1 MSEVKKKTGR
11 AIARA
16 KLWIQEDNQTCSTCC
31 NFTKGCDF
39 AGWATWYELVWRWF
53 PHLKSWHAQ
62 LEAAWKLNP
71 QVLLTKSEP
80 FMSMWVELCWIWFN
94 CLNIYLEPSPTQID
108 SDRSKA
114 CLGLQLQLQS
124 AMADRGWDH
133 AAWQQYRS
141 TSRHMRLTAD
151 VNCSPAASGELR
163 GKVWPI
169 QGWNLD
175 IAAVGNIEL
184 WQACRLQAILVVCN
198 DWGKLTTIH
207 THQGLQKVPWAEF
220 KIAIP

>member
-1 MSEVKKKTGR
+1 MIWTCLKMISSLE
-11 AIARA
+11 I
-16 KLWIQEDNQTCSTCC
+16 LTCSAW
-31 NFTKGCDF
+31 GS
-39 AGWATWYELVWRWF
+39 
-53 PHLKSWHAQ
+53 LKAQSSSSADKIWTIYVNVSWIMLNLIQ
-62 LEAAWKLNP
+62 LFEY
-71 QVLLTKSEP
+71 
-80 FMSMWVELCWIWFN
+80 IY
-94 CLNIYLEPSPTQID
+94 IYLEPSPTQID

-184 WQACRLQAILVVCN
+184 RQACRLQAILVVCN
-198 DWGKLTTIH
+198 DWGNSSQYIH
-207 THQGLQKVPWAEF
+207 IKDCRKCLEQNSK
-220 KIAIP
+220 